1 MKKSRLTAAITL
13 LILISGVPAN
23 AQSQTLFG
31 KTYLPYSE
39 ERREQAFEDL
49 RKLRIERD
57 RRIFG
62 TSNGMLAEE
71 LQMELVPRQ
80 RYSSAPGTISGPV
93 ISEWFAVYPKIPS
106 GSQRL
111 LARHALY
118 LATEIRGMR
127 TSIYENALVARK
139 SPARVLAGES
149 INSEALVKVRAAKVA
164 TDKSLADEDIAD
176 KVRSAKI
183 ANKMVGCVLTAAL
196 AHNWFPYPDLTIS
209 LKALADDEHLDQS
222 LRKQALAVLARKP
235 LKIDLK
241 IDSMIIE
248 ANKLVESGQA
258 KARIESRK
266 STCKL
271 GQLSWYPKL
280 LKSIQNPDGSLKE
293 EVAEEPSMELKIAVF
308 PEVESANLA
317 SLLSSLTK
325 LYPKLPTES
334 KECFAS
340 RLLELTGH
348 LRFSNLQL
356 ETDAL
361 FEVVFKSIDPTWLE
375 HNAIETQ
382 LKIYAPQFQNP
393 PKAEK
398 MLLKVMELQ
407 DMFYG
412 GLPSNDNLRWVL
424 GDLYD
429 RMGRYNDSRKQYE
442 IGKEIDERLVRT
454 SILRASD
461 SIERPY
467 KIRNGTYVYSAPVPS
482 KFHSRGGI
490 RLSPRL
496 MK

>member
-1 MKKSRLTAAITL
+1 
-13 LILISGVPAN
+13 
-23 AQSQTLFG
+23 LFG

-39 ERREQAFEDL
+39 ERRQQAFEDL

-57 RRIFG
+57 RRLFG

-80 RYSSAPGTISGPV
+80 RYSSTPGSIPGPV

-127 TSIYENALVARK
+127 SPIYENALAARK
-139 SPARVLAGES
+139 RTAEILAGES
-149 INSEALVKVRAAKVA
+149 ITSEAITAEAIVKGRAAKAV
-164 TDKSLADEDIAD
+164 TDKSLADEVIAD
-176 KVRSAKI
+176 KLRSAKI
-183 ANKMVGCVLTAAL
+183 ANEMVGCVLTAAL
-196 AHNWFPYPDLTIS
+196 AHNWFPYLDLTIS
-209 LKALADDEHLDQS
+209 LKALADDVHLDQS
-222 LRKQALAVLARKP
+222 LRKQALAVLARQP
-235 LKIDLK
+235 LKIDLD
-241 IDSMIIE
+241 IDSMISE
-248 ANKLVESGQA
+248 ADKLVKSGQA

-266 STCKL
+266 SAYKL
-271 GQLSWYPKL
+271 GRLSWYPKF

-293 EVAEEPSMELKIAVF
+293 QVAGEPSMEFKTAVF
-308 PEVESANLA
+308 PEVESANLTD
-317 SLLSSLTK
+317 LLSSLTE
-325 LYPKLPTES
+325 LYPKLPIES

-375 HNAIETQ
+375 HDAIETQ
-382 LKIYAPQFQNP
+382 LQINAPQFQNP

-412 GLPSNDNLRWVL
+412 VLPYNDNLRWVL

-429 RMGRYNDSRKQYE
+429 MMGRYNDSLKQYE
-442 IGKEIDERLVRT
+442 IAKEIDERRVRT
-454 SILRASD
+454 GILRASD
-461 SIERPY
+461 FMERDY

-482 KFHSRGGI
+482 KSYSRSGP
-490 RLSPRL
+490 SSNEQVPDDE
-496 MK
+496 